1 MNKGELK
8 VSPNK
13 YDMCIQN
20 IITSIDNGYKLQ
32 ELDCDIV
39 DKNKWY
45 DYNNSLILKPGYQR
59 EYRATVEEESL
70 IIESILV
77 GIPIPPVF
85 LCTTRIKGVRV
96 LNVVDGQHRLGALY
110 RFIKCKF
117 KLLNL
122 PLLTEYEGKSYS
134 DLNIEDQETIVN
146 HLLQAYVFENFP
158 GKQFELEVF
167 NRYNKGTKN
176 LTPQEIRNAV
186 YASPHNDYITN
197 FAEKLYDKKVDNWEN
212 NYKVLNE
219 IYNVTKDRFLKK
231 KVHEGIFCILYVLE
245 YGIDESF
252 KDSTTYATE
261 YMKKKAEL
269 TTKQDQG
276 YEEALKDVNK
286 MKSNFHAFNEWLKKF
301 TKITPYPFSRELYG
315 ISSKSYKFQTS
326 MALIISALYKKIIE
340 TNGWVEKDFDFIAD
354 RIKKSLLS
362 SYLEKPEYTASSTN
376 SKEIAKL
383 VNEFSLD

>member
-1 MNKGELK
+1 MNNGDLK
-8 VSPNK
+8 VTPNK
-13 YDMCIQN
+13 RDMCVQDIVED
-20 IITSIDNGYKLQ
+20 IDKGDSLQ
-32 ELDCDIV
+32 QLDCDIV
-39 DKNKWY
+39 EADKWY
-45 DYNNSLILKPGYQR
+45 NYNNSLILKPGYQR
-59 EYRATVEEESL
+59 EYRSTVDEESW

-96 LNVVDGQHRLGALY
+96 LNVVDGQHRLGAVY

-117 KLLNL
+117 KLSNL
-122 PLLTEYEGKSYS
+122 PLLTEYEGKSFI
-134 DLNIEDQETIVN
+134 DLKIEDQETIVN
-146 HLLQAYVFENFP
+146 HVLQAYVFENFP
-158 GKQFELEVF
+158 GKKFELEVF

-186 YASPHNDYITN
+186 FASPHNDYITN
-197 FAEKLYDKKVDNWEN
+197 FAEKLYDKKGVNWEN
-212 NYKVLNE
+212 EYKELYE

-269 TTKQDQG
+269 ATNQEDQLTKDDV
-276 YEEALKDVNK
+276 EE
-286 MKSNFHAFNEWLKKF
+286 MKARF
-301 TKITPYPFSRELYG
+301 TKFNNWIINFTKYTPYPFSRELYG

-326 MALIISALYKKIIE
+326 MALIISALYKKIID
-340 TNGWVEKDFDFIAD
+340 DFPSKVMEIDFIAD

-362 SYLEKPEYTASSTN
+362 SYLENPEYTASSTN
-376 SKEIAKL
+376 SKEIMKL
-383 VNEFSLD
+383 VNDFSLD